1 MLPATA
7 LLRGIDSNTQTPKG
21 LRMQSIRIWLPPVA
35 CCMAIQGFWLGT
47 LRILNPQNAPA
58 NLQDLHRFGGK
69 TAPTLT
75 SSALKPRV

>member
-1 MLPATA
+1 
-7 LLRGIDSNTQTPKG
+7 
-21 LRMQSIRIWLPPVA
+21 
-35 CCMAIQGFWLGT
+35 MAIQGFWLGT

-58 NLQDLHRFGGK
+58 NLQDLHRFGAK